1 MYPISKKH
9 TPKEIICII
18 ILAYIFILSAGAQD
32 YSRGIGRYP
41 GNPVEDF
48 SPSMSIDNTN
58 YRNLALHRP
67 AWHSS
72 SIDYNLT
79 AQLVTDGILD
89 SVMPQRV
96 LTYTSEDGLLKKN
109 EREWIIDRHNA
120 TAVTI
125 SSPICWIQLEI
136 AGGKNIPGVDSIN
149 ISGILRIDDRDSM
162 GYLCLVSGSDDGEQW
177 DELGRIESSGFPGR
191 PLDERYR
198 SWLPADL
205 RIFNYPFKLTS
216 VARYR
221 FYRLE
226 LDAPNVRT
234 WNIGEFGLFIN
245 NDRIKLGGP
254 YDFTSAW
261 MSEGTGEEWVYVDLG
276 AECSFDS
283 IVLHWICRA
292 GAGAVQVSH
301 NALAW
306 DDLWELKPETGLT
319 DHIMLDSAVNARYI
333 RVLMQEADSSEG
345 YILSE
350 LEVFGYGGP
359 VPVPCPSPPMSD
371 QGLLNLAG
379 GAWRVQRESLV
390 KEGGEMLSQSG
401 FIDDDW
407 IVATVPGTVLSSYL
421 NAGALPDPGFGDNQ
435 LMISESFFYDNF
447 WYRTEFT
454 GPEAFEGSYIYLNF
468 DGINWKAEVFLNG
481 TDLGRIEGAF
491 TRGRFDVTGTLIPG
505 QKNVLAVRIEKNATP
520 GFATEQTALSPDR
533 NGGELGADNPTFHAS
548 VGWDWIP
555 TIRGRNT
562 GIWNDVY
569 LTASGSV
576 NMEDP
581 FVSADLPLPDTSVA
595 DVTIEVTLHN
605 RQPENV
611 KGVLH
616 INFGNMAL
624 EHPVRLKPLETV
636 RVILDPSTHAGLR
649 LQNPELW
656 WPNGYGKQSLY
667 FVELKFVTEDNLISD
682 INSFFTGIRELT
694 YSEEGGVLKI
704 WINGRRFIGRGGN
717 WGFPESMLRYRA
729 REYDIALRYHRDMN
743 FTMIRNWVG
752 QTGDDEFY
760 EACDRHGI
768 MIWQDFWLANPVDGP
783 DPADN
788 YMFLANAEDMV
799 RRIRNHP
806 SMALYCGRN
815 EGYPPEVLDTALR
828 QIITRWHPGLHYIS
842 NSAWDVVS
850 GGGPYRAMP
859 LKYYFENRATPKLH
873 SEMGMPNIVNY
884 ESLMMMMPDSTQW
897 PRGRMWGL
905 HDFCMQGAQR
915 GSSFIE
921 RMEESFGPVDNLSD
935 WLTLAQ
941 WINYEGY
948 RAMFE
953 AQGKNR
959 MGLLLWMSHPAWPS
973 LVWQTY
979 DYYFEPTAAYFGC
992 KKGSEPL
999 HIQWNA
1005 LNDSIEVINYSVPG
1019 RKELVAAAELINMYG
1034 KSVLRKTDTIRCPAD
1049 SMVRCFAIDYPA
1061 GLTDVYFMRLKLLRE
1076 NDILSENFYWRGLEE
1091 GNVRALRELP
1101 LIDLE
1106 SVTHSEQ
1113 DGTRW
1118 HLTTELIN
1126 SSAYPALMVRLK
1138 VVRDKSHDRI
1148 LPVIYSDNYVSLM
1161 PGERRTIHMETEYE
1175 DTRGEKPAVI
1185 IEGMNIAERKQE

>member
-177 DELGRIESSGFPGR
+177 DELGRIESSGFPCR

-842 NSAWDVVS
+842 SSAWDVVS